1 MSVTTRMLPLNCTG
15 GQITGFAGS
24 PNPADPARR
33 YYTAGPGQTIDAQG
47 PPDGDAAVLVSQSF
61 ALVGPWLFQG
71 RHAVRRPDPWR
82 GHYVRRQRLEKC
94 RQRER
99 CVKTHGRKAACLPE
113 TPRRQR

>member
-47 PPDGDAAVLVSQSF
+47 PPDGDAAVLVSQGF
-61 ALVGPWLFQG
+61 ALVGPSGTTALRNGLAPGYFKAGTLFVDLTLG
-71 RHAVRRPDPWR
+71 RVIMFDGNVWRDVVTAAV
-82 GHYVRRQRLEKC
+82 V
-94 RQRER
+94 
-99 CVKTHGRKAACLPE
+99 
-113 TPRRQR
+113 

>member
-61 ALVGPWLFQG
+61 ALVGPSGTTALRNSLAPGYFKAGTLFVDLTLG
-71 RHAVRRPDPWR
+71 AVIMFDGNVWR
-82 GHYVRRQRLEKC
+82 NVVNGNAV
-94 RQRER
+94 
-99 CVKTHGRKAACLPE
+99 
-113 TPRRQR
+113 